1 MNSDRVNPIV
11 IKELRQGLKSRSFV
25 ATFLGL
31 QGAMVLSMFMYLAA
45 GTSTTSDL
53 QFSNGF
59 FWFMLGL
66 MLLVFMPL
74 RAFQALHEEIKGNTL
89 EMVFLTRMTA
99 WDIALGKWMALVI
112 QVFLL
117 VAAVLPYLVLRY
129 FLGSIDVAGDLRQLF
144 YQVILSMLLVAIGV
158 GLSAW
163 TSKVMRGLIMF
174 GAIFSLYTIPL
185 MLFGLSQSPTGSPLA
200 TFGWVDYAVWLA
212 VCGLV
217 MLFFV
222 EYGASQIAPPAENH
236 SLRKR
241 MMAFGLS
248 GILIVYAAVHVK
260 EAYPVVIGL
269 VMLTPIAVD
278 ALCEPLIGIPSL
290 YSKARK
296 FRGLRWLF
304 YPGWASG
311 FLFVTMVLALNFGGA
326 FLIESDIEVLTA
338 ALVTYNTLLF
348 PFVLIRLIP
357 VLARKVLASYFIL
370 QVLCFMFCLLMVFLD
385 EINFVRDFIVL
396 GHFVPMLG
404 FFVMMVEDID
414 DLLPGLLMV
423 PTVLMVVLTLLN
435 ARRPFQ
441 QMQVLSK
448 GTSGGD

>member
-1 MNSDRVNPIV
+1 MNSDRINPIV

-45 GTSTTSDL
+45 VTTSNSDL

-144 YQVILSMLLVAIGV
+144 YQVVLSMVFVAVGV

-163 TSKVMRGLIMF
+163 TSKVLRGLIVI

-185 MLFGLSQSPTGSPLA
+185 MLFGFSQSPGGSPLA
-200 TFGWVDYAVWLA
+200 SFSWIDYGVWLS
-212 VCGLV
+212 VCGVV

-241 MMAFGLS
+241 MMAFVLS
-248 GILIVYAAVHVK
+248 AILIVYAAAYVQ
-260 EAYPVVIGL
+260 EAAPIVIGL
-269 VMLTPIAVD
+269 LMLTPIAVD

-290 YSKARK
+290 YIKARK
-296 FRGLRWLF
+296 FRGLRWLL

-311 FLFVTMVLALNFGGA
+311 FLFVTLVLGVNFVA
-326 FLIESDIEVLTA
+326 ASLIDSDPEVLTVG
-338 ALVTYNTLLF
+338 LVTYNVLLF

-370 QVLCFMFCLLMVFLD
+370 QVVCFLFCILMEFLD
-385 EINFVRDFIVL
+385 EIRFVSDFIVL
-396 GHFVPMLG
+396 GHFVPTLG

-414 DLLPGLLMV
+414 DLLPGMLMV
-423 PTVLMVVLTLLN
+423 PTIFMVVLTLMK
-435 ARRPFQ
+435 ARRPFR

-448 GTSGGD
+448 GPIDGD

>member
-1 MNSDRVNPIV
+1 MNSDRINPIV
-11 IKELRQGLKSRSFV
+11 IKELRQGLKSRSFI

-45 GTSTTSDL
+45 VTTSNSDP

-144 YQVILSMLLVAIGV
+144 YQVVLSMMFVAVGV

-163 TSKVMRGLIMF
+163 TSKVLRGLIII

-200 TFGWVDYAVWLA
+200 MFGWIDYGVWLS

-241 MMAFGLS
+241 MMAFVLS
-248 GILIVYAAVHVK
+248 GILIVYAALHVR
-260 EAYPVVIGL
+260 EAYPVLIGL
-269 VMLTPIAVD
+269 FMLAPIAVD

-290 YSKARK
+290 YIKARK
-296 FRGLRWLF
+296 FRALRWLL

-311 FLFVTMVLALNFGGA
+311 FLFVTVLLALIFVSA
-326 FLIESDIEVLTA
+326 FLIEADAEILTA
-338 ALVTYNTLLF
+338 GLVTYNVLLF

-357 VLARKVLASYFIL
+357 ILARKVLASYVLL
-370 QVLCFMFCLLMVFLD
+370 QVTCFLFCLLILFLD
-385 EINFVRDFIVL
+385 EIRFISEYTVL
-396 GHFVPMLG
+396 GHFLPMLG
-404 FFVMMVEDID
+404 FFVMTVGDID
-414 DLLPGLLMV
+414 ELLPVLLMV
-423 PTVLMVVLTLLN
+423 PTVLMTVLTLLK
-435 ARRPFQ
+435 ARRPFL

-448 GTSGGD
+448 GSTSGD